1 MERYNLETVHEDV
14 GNAYS
19 MAKDIQNPDLRE
31 SMLSGVVELAHQTRA
46 AEELDD
52 TGLFELAEAMEY
64 GVKGMG
70 DIYIASNA
78 ADKQAQDYRETF
90 ADLMSG
96 ESSPFNAS
104 PEEIRNNMDQFQ
116 ELQGHLEQAEKSQR
130 DTARTDRI
138 EENAADAYGTSLGVL
153 INEEDSLRRRH
164 ESKLTN
170 GNDNA
175 RLATLALQE
184 LNPEIKNL

>member
-1 MERYNLETVHEDV
+1 MKY
-14 GNAYS
+14 G
-19 MAKDIQNPDLRE
+19 
-31 SMLSGVVELAHQTRA
+31 
-46 AEELDD
+46 AE
-52 TGLFELAEAMEY
+52 
-64 GVKGMG
+64 GMG

-104 PEEIRNNMDQFQ
+104 PEEIRNNMNQFQ
-116 ELQGHLEQAEKSQR
+116 ELQGHLEQAEESQR

-164 ESKLTN
+164 EFKLTN

-184 LNPEIKNL
+184 LNPEIRNR